1 MVASCEGLLVVVD
14 HGMRQFSICIDTL
27 LWCIADFNSATTTM
41 VSSYVFG
48 YAYMLVEATAI
59 VFTYILVAA
68 WIRSVVWMEVPLF
81 RIGFLQQN
89 WFSAIGSKGG
99 MKIRYVTVCTDVL
112 MLLTI
117 VTLLCFGAW

>member
-1 MVASCEGLLVVVD
+1 MQDGNFLRSDLLMAFNKWLEQSSFDASL
-14 HGMRQFSICIDTL
+14 Q
-27 LWCIADFNSATTTM
+27 CIAGFNTATATM

-48 YAYMLVEATAI
+48 YAYMLVQATAI

-81 RIGFLQQN
+81 RICFLQQN

-99 MKIRYVTVCTDVL
+99 MKFRYVTVCTDVL
-112 MLLTI
+112 MLLTM
-117 VTLLCFGAW
+117 